1 MARSAILLGNEIDK
15 LASFGLPLWQ
25 RGWGDFK
32 IDFFGIPSPAIFSIR
47 I

>member
-1 MARSAILLGNEIDK
+1 MAFYIYL
-15 LASFGLPLWQ
+15 GLPLWQ
-25 RGWGDFK
+25 RGEGDFK